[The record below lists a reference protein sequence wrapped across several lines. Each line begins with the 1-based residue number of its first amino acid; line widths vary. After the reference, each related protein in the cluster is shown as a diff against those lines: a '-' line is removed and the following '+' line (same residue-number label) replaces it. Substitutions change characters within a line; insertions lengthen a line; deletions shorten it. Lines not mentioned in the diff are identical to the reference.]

1 MCGIFTAITHVV
13 HSFSIGFPR
22 NREGSAAERLSKSRS
37 EIVREAIRDYS
48 ERIGKLSEQERLRML
63 DVFDEVVARIPS
75 RPLAEVERELKEV
88 RSARR
93 GAGAGCSS
101 LDVERHRF

>member
-1 MCGIFTAITHVV
+1 MATTKVTFTLDSATVA
-13 HSFSIGFPR
+13 R
-22 NREGSAAERLSKSRS
+22 LRRAAERLSKSRS

-63 DVFDEVVARIPS
+63 DVFDEVVAHIPS

-93 GAGAGCSS
+93 GGGRRSA
-101 LDVERHRF
+101 E

>member
-1 MCGIFTAITHVV
+1 MATTKVTFTLDHATV
-13 HSFSIGFPR
+13 GR
-22 NREGSAAERLSKSRS
+22 LRRAAERLSKSRS

-93 GAGAGCSS
+93 GGGRRSA
-101 LDVERHRF
+101 E